1 LEGNESLLS
10 FAAVTDDPPA
20 GIAAH
25 DHCINSDRPQTSR
38 PSEIELVNPM

>member
-1 LEGNESLLS
+1 LKGNESLLS

-25 DHCINSDRPQTSR
+25 DHCIIPIARKRRVRAKSSW
-38 PSEIELVNPM
+38 